1 VDGRPFGADAR
12 RLSESS
18 SHSRNRSDSRIHIGP
33 SARAGGPL
41 PHKSALSL
49 RRPSQQLGS
58 PLLGGNSEPSERS
71 KQVRF
76 LTAVPSDL
84 SVDQAH
90 LTELTQL
97 LSLFEKAVAALQAI
111 ARRGAVAVDGSQD
124 SERGS
129 TTARSQAIRGLA
141 AAFLQLSRLSSSTGL
156 VRHYDKPTL
165 AQFKATTQAGH
176 ERPLTQIKYNRDGD
190 LLMTV
195 SKDKVANLWY
205 SHNGEHIGCYI
216 GHLGALWT
224 IDCNKT
230 STLVITGAADNT
242 ARLWHAETGR
252 MLHTWELPT
261 AVKRVEFSHDD
272 QYVLMVTEERMGH
285 KSGIYVF
292 AIDIS
297 RPEQSNEPIVILRA
311 SGAKPTVAAWSF
323 LDKFIVS
330 GHEDGTLSLYDWR
343 NEVVVETAKAHEGI
357 ITDMQMWKDGT
368 YFITSS
374 RDMTAR
380 LFETATLQAMKEYKT
395 DAPLNTA
402 TMTPTQ
408 DLVILGG
415 GQAASE
421 VTTTSSRQ
429 GKFESRF
436 FHKIFEDEVGR
447 SRGHF
452 GPINTLAVQPDGKG
466 FASGGEDGL
475 VRVHHFDPD
484 YFKFKYDY

>member
-1 VDGRPFGADAR
+1 IDAELPAAPGLQISVDGRPFGADAR

-165 AQFKATTQAGH
+165 AQFKATTQA
-176 ERPLTQIKYNRDGD
+176 
-190 LLMTV
+190 
-195 SKDKVANLWY
+195 
-205 SHNGEHIGCYI
+205 
-216 GHLGALWT
+216 
-224 IDCNKT
+224 
-230 STLVITGAADNT
+230 
-242 ARLWHAETGR
+242 
-252 MLHTWELPT
+252 
-261 AVKRVEFSHDD
+261 
-272 QYVLMVTEERMGH
+272 
-285 KSGIYVF
+285 
-292 AIDIS
+292 
-297 RPEQSNEPIVILRA
+297 
-311 SGAKPTVAAWSF
+311 
-323 LDKFIVS
+323 
-330 GHEDGTLSLYDWR
+330 
-343 NEVVVETAKAHEGI
+343 
-357 ITDMQMWKDGT
+357 
-368 YFITSS
+368 
-374 RDMTAR
+374 
-380 LFETATLQAMKEYKT
+380 
-395 DAPLNTA
+395 
-402 TMTPTQ
+402 
-408 DLVILGG
+408 
-415 GQAASE
+415 
-421 VTTTSSRQ
+421 
-429 GKFESRF
+429 
-436 FHKIFEDEVGR
+436 
-447 SRGHF
+447 
-452 GPINTLAVQPDGKG
+452 
-466 FASGGEDGL
+466 
-475 VRVHHFDPD
+475 
-484 YFKFKYDY
+484 